1 MLSLLPL
8 LLAAA
13 APPAPVTCQAAPEGM
28 VCIPAGT
35 FTRGSDDGPK
45 DARPKAEIWLQTF
58 YADTHEVTV
67 AEHDACIQAGRCEKV
82 KTKYRDFSRPRQPKV
97 GVSWYDAV
105 KYCEAMGKHLP
116 TEAEWEKA
124 ARSSDGRTYPWGE
137 ARATCERA
145 VIKDARG
152 RSCGTRKRG
161 QHPDRGRTFE
171 VGSRPEERSGL
182 FDLAG
187 NAQEWVYDWHSQS
200 YAACGADCLGVDP
213 RGPCGGAEPCTGH
226 RRRVVR
232 GGSWYWPA
240 SHSRT
245 YRRRAHMPSNRPYH
259 HFGFRCAASPAEAEA
274 LSR

>member
-1 MLSLLPL
+1 MSWSENLKERCFSSTAAVRDTLL
-8 LLAAA
+8 
-13 APPAPVTCQAAPEGM
+13 
-28 VCIPAGT
+28 
-35 FTRGSDDGPK
+35 
-45 DARPKAEIWLQTF
+45 DA
-58 YADTHEVTV
+58 
-67 AEHDACIQAGRCEKV
+67 
-82 KTKYRDFSRPRQPKV
+82 
-97 GVSWYDAV
+97 
-105 KYCEAMGKHLP
+105 
-116 TEAEWEKA
+116 
-124 ARSSDGRTYPWGE
+124 WGF
-137 ARATCERA
+137 
-145 VIKDARG
+145 VDM
-152 RSCGTRKRG
+152 S
-161 QHPDRGRTFE
+161 
-171 VGSRPEERSGL
+171 
-182 FDLAG
+182 G